1 MDVKTQIRGKIM
13 EQDLDAKLIYVE
25 LTSLREEMQ
34 NLRRMVAEILA
45 ERRPAI
51 RTNHPH
57 IVRIEGVRGGEPVIR
72 GTGISV
78 RTIVERT
85 RLGDSPEKIVD
96 DYPILSIAQVYD
108 ALSYY
113 YEHPQEI
120 EQYIAENKEALWKKS
135 GSS

>member
-1 MDVKTQIRGKIM
+1 MVEQVLDVQRVYT
-13 EQDLDAKLIYVE
+13 E
-25 LTSLREEMQ
+25 LSTLKEEMRD
-34 NLRRMVAEILA
+34 LRQMVAKIIA

-51 RTNHPH
+51 RTEHPH
-57 IVRIEGVRGGEPVIR
+57 IVRVEGVRGGEPVIK
-72 GTGISV
+72 GTNISV

-85 RLGDSPEKIVD
+85 RLGDTPEKIID
-96 DYPILSIAQVYD
+96 DYPILSISQVYD

-120 EQYIAENKEALWKKS
+120 EQYIAENREALWRKKP